1 MECLYGYFVGKLKKN
16 SSVHTGP
23 GDGCR
28 VARFFLM
35 HDTKAGKM
43 YQMNTKRSKSSRNI
57 PNVRKVLQTATN
69 YSNILPSWYVRS
81 SKFFPNLDFWFENKS
96 SGNPGWFGSKKI

>member
-43 YQMNTKRSKSSRNI
+43 YQINTK
-57 PNVRKVLQTATN
+57 
-69 YSNILPSWYVRS
+69 
-81 SKFFPNLDFWFENKS
+81 
-96 SGNPGWFGSKKI
+96 